1 MHLEKMAHI
10 HNLLA
15 LPEPKNY
22 VYENLK
28 LAKKDQNGEV
38 DYFFRLPDKT
48 PNTEVIFLFY
58 KSILERAQ
66 NIANLWGGKL
76 YIVYLPSH
84 PDYAVEPPKY
94 RDELFSTIKEL
105 KIQIIDFGDK
115 LEENGDP
122 LAYFPWRL
130 GGHYNATGYALLA
143 QQIIDEVQE
152 LAHMY

>member
-1 MHLEKMAHI
+1 M
-10 HNLLA
+10 
-15 LPEPKNY
+15 
-22 VYENLK
+22 
-28 LAKKDQNGEV
+28 
-38 DYFFRLPDKT
+38 
-48 PNTEVIFLFY
+48 
-58 KSILERAQ
+58 
-66 NIANLWGGKL
+66 
-76 YIVYLPSH
+76 
-84 PDYAVEPPKY
+84 EPPKY

-152 LAHMY
+152 LAHMYWKRIDLYSWNSLGKISVAIVLKQLSWSAHQRS